1 MVKYYVKNSRTIL
14 LGPFNTPAEARE
26 AIPLNLELEIIKVKE
41 EKPKVETYQVLKKKV
56 K

>member
-1 MVKYYVKNSRTIL
+1 MVKYYVKNGRTIL

-26 AIPLNLELEIIKVKE
+26 AIPLNLELEIIRVKVQ
-41 EKPKVETYQVLKKKV
+41 KPKTETYQVLKKK